1 MLDRVAGARTSKA
14 NMDIY
19 TIIFL
24 ALAVVIC
31 LRLRSVLGQHTV
43 SEGPPYLTGI
53 LLTLTAAALGAVFF
67 DVGGAKWYPALAT
80 APSTT
85 AALTI
90 SGPARV
96 IDGDTVVVGDTRVR
110 LKGVDA
116 AELGTARGES
126 ARRVMAM
133 LVTGELTCRLTGE
146 KTYRREVGYCT
157 TANGTDINRAIIAQ
171 GAALAC
177 PRYDDRYVPYE
188 QAAALAAQP
197 RSSYCAK
204 RSY

>member
-53 LLTLTAAALGAVFF
+53 LLTLTAAALGAVIF
-67 DVGGAKWYPALAT
+67 DVGDAKWYPALAT

-96 IDGDTVVVGDTRVR
+96 IDG
-110 LKGVDA
+110 
-116 AELGTARGES
+116 TARGEN
-126 ARRVMAM
+126 ARRVMTM

-157 TANGTDINRAIIAQ
+157 TANGTDINRAIIDQ